1 MRGVEWRSMTDTVT
15 PENTTTPTTAPAPE
29 SFIDA
34 EIVPVINEA
43 AEIEADIRRRTVVI
57 REALERQFDAGQ
69 DLSEQLFDAA
79 TAAGVAVVE
88 SPAKVIAAVRGGAT
102 LPAAFGETSDAIQD
116 AVAGAGSRI
125 RTAVGEYVSQQAMLP
140 NAVIVGAAEV
150 AGALVR
156 AQGELAA
163 SAVDGAFEVATT
175 ASRRG
180 DVRDAIDREWS
191 EFNATAVSARE
202 AVEARISV
210 ARQSIRD
217 AIA

>member
-1 MRGVEWRSMTDTVT
+1 MRRVQWPSMTDTVT
-15 PENTTTPTTAPAPE
+15 PENTANTAPE

-34 EIVPVINEA
+34 EIVPVVDEA
-43 AEIEADIRRRTVVI
+43 AEIETDIRRRAVAI
-57 REALERQFDAGQ
+57 RAALERQFDAGQ
-69 DLSEQLFDAA
+69 DLSEQLLDAA
-79 TAAGVAVVE
+79 TDAGVAVVE

-102 LPAAFGETSDAIQD
+102 LPAAFGETSEAIQD

-125 RTAVGEYVSQQAMLP
+125 RTAVGEYVSQQAVLP

-156 AQGELAA
+156 AQGELTA

-191 EFNATAVSARE
+191 EFNATAVELRDT
-202 AVEARISV
+202 VEARIAV

>member
-1 MRGVEWRSMTDTVT
+1 MWRVQWPFMTDTVT
-15 PENTTTPTTAPAPE
+15 PENTANTAAPAPD

-34 EIVPVINEA
+34 EIVPVVDDA
-43 AEIEADIRRRTVVI
+43 AEVEADIRRRALAI
-57 REALERQFDAGQ
+57 RAALERQLGAGQ
-69 DLSEQLFDAA
+69 GLSEELLGAA
-79 TAAGVAVVE
+79 TDAGVAVVE

-102 LPAAFGETSDAIQD
+102 LPAAFGETGDTVGDS
-116 AVAGAGSRI
+116 VAAAGSRI
-125 RTAVGEYVSQQAMLP
+125 RTAVGEYVGRQAVLP

-163 SAVDGAFEVATT
+163 CAVDGAFAVATT
-175 ASRRG
+175 ASHRG

-191 EFNATAVSARE
+191 EFNATAVELRDT
-202 AVEARISV
+202 VEARISV
-210 ARQSIRD
+210 ARQSVRD

>member
-1 MRGVEWRSMTDTVT
+1 MWRVQWPFMTDTVT
-15 PENTTTPTTAPAPE
+15 PENTANTAAPAPD

-34 EIVPVINEA
+34 EIVPVVDDA
-43 AEIEADIRRRTVVI
+43 AEVESDIRRRALAI
-57 REALERQFDAGQ
+57 REALERQLGAGQ
-69 DLSEQLFDAA
+69 GLSEELLGAA
-79 TAAGVAVVE
+79 TDAGVALVE
-88 SPAKVIAAVRGGAT
+88 SPATLIAAVRGGAT
-102 LPAAFGETSDAIQD
+102 LPAAFGETGDTVGD
-116 AVAGAGSRI
+116 FVAAAGSRI
-125 RTAVGEYVSQQAMLP
+125 RTAVGEYVGRQAVLP

-156 AQGELAA
+156 AQGDLA
-163 SAVDGAFEVATT
+163 SCAVDGAFAVATT

-191 EFNATAVSARE
+191 EFNATAVELRDT
-202 AVEARISV
+202 VEARVSV

>member
-1 MRGVEWRSMTDTVT
+1 MRRVQWPSMTDTVT
-15 PENTTTPTTAPAPE
+15 PENTANTATE

-34 EIVPVINEA
+34 EIVPVVDEA
-43 AEIEADIRRRTVVI
+43 TEPETDIHRRALAV
-57 REALERQFDAGQ
+57 REALERQLGAGQ
-69 DLSEQLFDAA
+69 GLSDELFSA
-79 TAAGVAVVE
+79 TTDVGVVVVE
-88 SPAKVIAAVRGGAT
+88 SPARVIAAVRTGAT
-102 LPAAFGETSDAIQD
+102 LPAALGEISE
-116 AVAGAGSRI
+116 AVGDSAAAAGSRI
-125 RTAVGEYVSQQAMLP
+125 RTAVGEYVGQQAVLP

-163 SAVDGAFEVATT
+163 CAVDGAFAVATT
-175 ASRRG
+175 ATRRG

-191 EFNATAVSARE
+191 EFNATAVELRDT
-202 AVEARISV
+202 VEARIAV

>member
-1 MRGVEWRSMTDTVT
+1 MWRVQWPFMTDTVT
-15 PENTTTPTTAPAPE
+15 PENTANTAAPAPD

-34 EIVPVINEA
+34 EIVPVVDDA
-43 AEIEADIRRRTVVI
+43 AEVEADIRRRALAI
-57 REALERQFDAGQ
+57 RAALERQLGAGQ
-69 DLSEQLFDAA
+69 GLSEELLGAA
-79 TAAGVAVVE
+79 TDAGVAVVE

-102 LPAAFGETSDAIQD
+102 LPAAFGETGDTVGDS
-116 AVAGAGSRI
+116 VAAAGSRI
-125 RTAVGEYVSQQAMLP
+125 RTAVGEYVGRQAVLP

-163 SAVDGAFEVATT
+163 CAVDGAFAVATT
-175 ASRRG
+175 ASHRG

-191 EFNATAVSARE
+191 EFNATAVELRDT
-202 AVEARISV
+202 VEARMSV

>member
-1 MRGVEWRSMTDTVT
+1 MRRVQWPFMTDTVT
-15 PENTTTPTTAPAPE
+15 PENTANTTAPAPD

-34 EIVPVINEA
+34 EIVPVVDES
-43 AEIEADIRRRTVVI
+43 AEREADLRRRALVV
-57 REALERQFDAGQ
+57 REALERQLGAGQ
-69 DLSEQLFDAA
+69 RLSEELFSA
-79 TAAGVAVVE
+79 TTEAGVAVVE
-88 SPAKVIAAVRGGAT
+88 SPARVIAAVRSGAT
-102 LPAAFGETSDAIQD
+102 LPAALGETSEAVQD
-116 AVAGAGSRI
+116 SVAAAGSQI
-125 RTAVGEYVSQQAMLP
+125 RTAVGDYVGQQAVLP

-156 AQGELAA
+156 AQGELA
-163 SAVDGAFEVATT
+163 SAAADGAFTVATT

-191 EFNATAVSARE
+191 EFNATAVELRDAIE
-202 AVEARISV
+202 TRISV